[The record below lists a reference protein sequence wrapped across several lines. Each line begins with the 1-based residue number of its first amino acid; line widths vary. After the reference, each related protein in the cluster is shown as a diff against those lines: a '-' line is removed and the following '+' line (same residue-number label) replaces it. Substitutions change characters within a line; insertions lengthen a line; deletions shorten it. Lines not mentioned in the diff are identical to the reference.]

1 MVNWYKANLTEN
13 IKYFGY
19 CADYYQ
25 LVEEQFGED
34 CCKLTLHTSLF
45 HFELLLQFNLKKKY
59 SFLYFQVL

>member
-25 LVEEQFGED
+25 LVEEQFGRGQKRD
-34 CCKLTLHTSLF
+34 QDALSLKSDVFSRLLT
-45 HFELLLQFNLKKKY
+45 
-59 SFLYFQVL
+59 